1 MLRRN
6 LVHVKRYPTIPL
18 FVAGIPI
25 ILLLLFVYV
34 FGGTL
39 GAGLGDSSG
48 AGLGSALGSGSGGR
62 AAYLDYLVPGML
74 LFAIA
79 GAAQGVSIS
88 VATDMTEGIVARF
101 RTMAI
106 SRGAVM
112 TGHVIGNLI
121 QTMVALV
128 LVVGVGVAIGY
139 RPTGGALGWLGAFLV
154 LALISVAIIWLAV
167 ALGMKAR
174 SVETASN
181 SPMFLMLFPF
191 LGSGFVPT
199 ESMPTVLRQFAEVQP
214 FTPFI
219 ETVRALL
226 AGTALSTGH
235 LVATLAWSLA
245 IGLGGYLWAR
255 RLYERRSVR

>member
-1 MLRRN
+1 MAYAASDAATMLRRN
-6 LVHVKRYPTIPL
+6 LTHVKRYPTVPL

-39 GAGLGDSSG
+39 GAGLG
-48 AGLGSALGSGSGGR
+48 GSGGR

-112 TGHVIGNLI
+112 TGHVLGNLI

-128 LVVGVGVAIGY
+128 LVVGVAVAIGY
-139 RPTGGALGWLGAFLV
+139 RPMGGVLGWVGAFLV

-199 ESMPTVLRQFAEVQP
+199 DSMPAVLRQFAEVQP

-226 AGTALSTGH
+226 MGTALSTSD
-235 LVATLAWSLA
+235 LIATLAWSVG
-245 IGLGGYLWAR
+245 IGLAGYLWAL